1 MVTRWLTSVDPPG
14 FDSGEGSID
23 TFSCTNCHDPHGA
36 AAPVDPTWFD
46 SDVNGFRNLKV
57 QPTGGGGGSANDPD
71 GVFILQDVAGWV
83 GSSANAWGDGANWTG
98 SGSGATHI
106 WPVINSGNTLNNVYY
121 AGADG
126 TDEGISGWCAQCHD
140 NWHEDAG
147 GASNNES
154 GNDWKRHPVNNAMV
168 DGTPTSSGNITLVD
182 FTFYDGVTDDWKYP
196 AAQSVA
202 PAGIDPTTA
211 NETYWADHNADR
223 VFCLSCHFAHGG
235 PFFDALRWDYL
246 SSVGS
251 GTQTGRGDQA
261 PYGCQQC
268 HNR

>member
-1 MVTRWLTSVDPPG
+1 
-14 FDSGEGSID
+14 
-23 TFSCTNCHDPHGA
+23 
-36 AAPVDPTWFD
+36 
-46 SDVNGFRNLKV
+46 
-57 QPTGGGGGSANDPD
+57 
-71 GVFILQDVAGWV
+71 
-83 GSSANAWGDGANWTG
+83 
-98 SGSGATHI
+98 
-106 WPVINSGNTLNNVYY
+106 VINSGNTLNNVYY